1 MISKEDDKE
10 IEDMELNPTVKSP
23 ALKDGLSC
31 AKVKKEYILDVI
43 DRETGKIVQTET
55 RHSPTSFDKLWGT
68 AMLNVNTL
76 KYKLKAR

>member
-10 IEDMELNPTVKSP
+10 IENMELKPTVKSP

-43 DRETGKIVQTET
+43 DRKTGKVVQTET
-55 RHSPTSFDKLWGT
+55 RKSERAFDRLWCQ
-68 AMLNVNTL
+68 AMTNVNSL
-76 KYKLKAR
+76 IYKLKAR